1 MALPSGIDWHYGSY
15 RVRKTVAGR
24 RIIRSF
30 PTLEEA
36 KSFRALVEA
45 GLHDAKTVQVA
56 AASGSA
62 TVMEVVR
69 LWWLGPLID
78 GEHKGGHRL
87 HVSPV
92 TARGYQYYID
102 SYISRIGD
110 ESAQSYARNTGL
122 LKLYYDTLPNRCAWH
137 VHSVLRMAFRE
148 AVTRGLMDRNPC
160 EFEKPARRKR
170 RKRTIPSRDE
180 VDKLLIAAEEQ
191 DRRWSLFVYL
201 SSTLGTRC
209 GETVA
214 VRAED
219 FDELDHVVRIERAAT
234 KTAGR
239 PTIKTPKNGE
249 PRELPIEDPAS
260 GTTFGRSSLP
270 RATCSLDSSAMHLSG
285 PRARSR
291 GTQTTL
297 RSVSRSWREP
307 SGLPDLT
314 LHSLRHFVATQLLIE
329 GQPVNQVAEFLGHSP
344 QMTLMLYGR
353 HLDRDAMR
361 KVGRAA
367 TSLVKRPAP
376 AAHRPADP
384 KPAGKPK
391 ARAATRP
398 RRDEARHALPAR
410 LARDVVLVA
419 KA

>member
-249 PRELPIEDPAS
+249 PRELPIEDPGFWDHVRPFLATEGYLFPGFFRDAPQRAKGEKPWHPDHAEKRFKVMARALGVTRPHAPLAS
-260 GTTFGRSSLP
+260 PLR
-270 RATCSLDSSAMHLSG
+270 RDSA
-285 PRARSR
+285 
-291 GTQTTL
+291 
-297 RSVSRSWREP
+297 
-307 SGLPDLT
+307 
-314 LHSLRHFVATQLLIE
+314 
-329 GQPVNQVAEFLGHSP
+329 
-344 QMTLMLYGR
+344 
-353 HLDRDAMR
+353 LDRRTAGQSGGRVPWPLTADDLDALR
-361 KVGRAA
+361 Q
-367 TSLVKRPAP
+367 TPRP
-376 AAHRPADP
+376 
-384 KPAGKPK
+384 
-391 ARAATRP
+391 
-398 RRDEARHALPAR
+398 
-410 LARDVVLVA
+410 
-419 KA
+419 